1 MFPLARTAG
10 QESRG
15 AVCSSFAFG
24 SVSMSSLLLA
34 VWAVP
39 LARGFREA
47 GYELSSV
54 KRSLLSAIELVP
66 FQKKLLQQSQ
76 SVGGLPSGGPCGYST
91 H

>member
-15 AVCSSFAFG
+15 AVCSSLAFG

-34 VWAVP
+34 AWAVP
-39 LARGFREA
+39 LARWFRGA

-54 KRSLLSAIELVP
+54 KCSLLSAIELVP
-66 FQKKLLQQSQ
+66 FQKLLQQSQ

-91 H
+91 R